1 MKKIASVIT
10 LYALASVSGSVLAG
24 DASMSG
30 EEIYKTKCQVCHA
43 AGVAGAPKFGDK
55 AAWAPRIAQGMD
67 TLVQHSI
74 TGLNAMPPKGTCMDC
89 TDEQMKAAV
98 EYMVDNSK

>member
-10 LYALASVSGSVLAG
+10 FFALMNVGGAVLAG
-24 DASMSG
+24 DAAMSG
-30 EEIYKTKCQVCHA
+30 EEIYNTKCKVCHE

-55 AAWAPRIAQGMD
+55 EAWAPRIAQGMD

-74 TGLNAMPPKGTCMDC
+74 TGLRAMPPKGTCMDC
-89 TDEQMKAAV
+89 TDEQMKTAV
-98 EYMVDNSK
+98 EYMVNNSK

>member
-10 LYALASVSGSVLAG
+10 FFTLTGVGGAVMAG
-24 DASMSG
+24 DAAMSG

-43 AGVAGAPKFGDK
+43 AGVAGAPKLGDK
-55 AAWAPRIAQGMD
+55 EAWAPRIAQGMD
-67 TLVQHSI
+67 TLVQHAI
-74 TGLNAMPPKGTCMDC
+74 TGLKAMPPKGTCMDC
-89 TDEQMKAAV
+89 TDEQLKSAV